1 MNSLPNQK
9 QSPAVGVHAKS
20 VGQTNAKSFIVPS
33 VVPRDCPDGKDST
46 NARRESNTSA
56 RAGIGMPLRPP
67 HVRRPSAT
75 KFDADMLSVP
85 SESEPYRKTSVDTAV
100 DLTFHDRLVADDNAK
115 DTSAEK
121 HLDIKSV
128 AQKFDKVLSPKTPSS
143 KKNCEFLFLFLNA
156 YSLHVILSICCLI
169 LLYASHSS
177 FPFLSNYSHCYSSP
191 LLFIRC
197 RTLCLYSTIAPC
209 SSFCFTKGYKH
220 TPINLIRPVCYT

>member
-1 MNSLPNQK
+1 MNSIPNQK

-46 NARRESNTSA
+46 ITRRESNTSA
-56 RAGIGMPLRPP
+56 RAGIGAPLRPP

-75 KFDADMLSVP
+75 KFDAERLSVP
-85 SESEPYRKTSVDTAV
+85 SEAEPYRKTSGDTAM
-100 DLTFHDRLVADDNAK
+100 DPTFHDRLVADDNAK
-115 DTSAEK
+115 ETSAEK

-143 KKNCEFLFLFLNA
+143 KKNCEFFFLYLNA
-156 YSLHVILSICCLI
+156 YSLHVILSICSI

-177 FPFLSNYSHCYSSP
+177 FPFLSNYSHGYLSR
-191 LLFIRC
+191 LLFIQC
-197 RTLCLYSTIAPC
+197 LTLHSYSMIAPC
-209 SSFCFTKGYKH
+209 SSFCFTKAEGPQ
-220 TPINLIRPVCYT
+220 T